1 MIGKVKPST
10 VAVAAPNVA
19 VFAAPVSDLTD
30 EDVAVPVSYPVLVVT
45 TVTVD
50 AVPGLTPVTVT
61 RPVAPLIEAA
71 FPSEFVTDQVVAV
84 S

>member
-1 MIGKVKPST
+1 MSELIE
-10 VAVAAPNVA
+10 
-19 VFAAPVSDLTD
+19 

-50 AVPGLTPVTVT
+50 AVPGLTPVTVMS
-61 RPVAPLIEAA
+61 PVAPLIDAVL
-71 FPSEFVTDQVVAV
+71 PNEFVTDHEVAV

>member
-1 MIGKVKPST
+1 VIGKVKPST
-10 VAVAAPNVA
+10 VEVATPNVG

-50 AVPGLTPVTVT
+50 AVPGLTPVTVM
-61 RPVAPLIEAA
+61 RPVAPLIEADL
-71 FPSEFVTDQVVAV
+71 PNEFVTDHVVAV